1 MKQRTPV
8 RHWSQLSTEE
18 QIRFWQGVD
27 AGETASFLV
36 PAAPRKTRRVRGEH
50 STRAK
55 CENPRWFRPARYKP
69 VGGQIGYLYNRLVK
83 TDPETGLSEL
93 RMRMSLHPYY
103 LMNRQKAGRKNHF
116 KPEKARL
123 LDSTWPVLIS
133 FCDKGKHSVGMCTS
147 RLAHEVSPKDEH
159 GNVIPETAVTVSRMS
174 RLISEQVRYGVLAV
188 SEEKMWDR
196 ASGQW
201 LPKYVWITDAGFR
214 MLGADMARLAK
225 EQEKA
230 LRRSEERRQ
239 MIAEGLMREDEDISP
254 QAARRRWYDRK
265 RIESL
270 KYRRQQGAM
279 RKRANRLSSHPRD
292 VQVFEMMKHLRKTL
306 PAGELLYCTDDRL
319 EKLAIRQLFQMQLF
333 ETHDTHV

>member
-1 MKQRTPV
+1 MKQRTPI

-27 AGETASFLV
+27 AGETASFLI
-36 PAAPRKTRRVRGEH
+36 PAEPRKTRRVRGEH

-103 LMNRQKAGRKNHF
+103 MMNRQKAGRKNHF

-123 LDSTWPVLIS
+123 LDSTWPVMLS
-133 FCDKGKHSVGMCTS
+133 FCDKGKHSVGMHTS
-147 RLAHEVSPKDEH
+147 RLAYELSPKDEQ
-159 GNVIPETAVTVSRMS
+159 GNVIPETVVTVSRMS
-174 RLISEQVRYGVLAV
+174 RLLSEQVRYGVLAE

-196 ASGQW
+196 ESGQW

-225 EQEKA
+225 EQE
-230 LRRSEERRQ
+230 RRC
-239 MIAEGLMREDEDISP
+239 AG
-254 QAARRRWYDRK
+254 ARND
-265 RIESL
+265 
-270 KYRRQQGAM
+270 G
-279 RKRANRLSSHPRD
+279 SS
-292 VQVFEMMKHLRKTL
+292 
-306 PAGELLYCTDDRL
+306 
-319 EKLAIRQLFQMQLF
+319 
-333 ETHDTHV
+333 

>member
-1 MKQRTPV
+1 MKQSNST

-18 QIRFWQGVD
+18 QIRFWQGID

-36 PAAPRKTRRVRGEH
+36 PAESRKTRRVRGEH

-55 CENPRWFRPARYKP
+55 CENPQWFRPSRYKRLA
-69 VGGQIGYLYNRLVK
+69 GQLGHGYNRLVK
-83 TDPETGLSEL
+83 TDPETGLCRL

-123 LDSTWPVLIS
+123 IDATWPVLVS
-133 FCDKGKHSVGMCTS
+133 FCDAGKHSVGMCIS
-147 RLAHEVSPKDEH
+147 RLAVEVSPKDAK
-159 GNVIPETAVTVSRMS
+159 GNVIPDTAVTTSRMS
-174 RLISEQVRYGVLAV
+174 RLISEQVRYGVLAQ

-196 ASGQW
+196 ESGQW

-214 MLGADMARLAK
+214 MLGVDMARLAK

-239 MIAEGLMREDEDISP
+239 LISEGLMGEDEDISP

-265 RIESL
+265 RLESL

-279 RKRANRLSSHPRD
+279 RKRANRLSDHPRD

-306 PAGELLYCTDDRL
+306 PAGESLYCSDERL
-319 EKLAIRQLFQMQLF
+319 ETLAIRQLFQMQLF
-333 ETHDTHV
+333 EAHDTHV